1 MAQLTSHFPRTLPWR
16 RLPLSRDQMMLL
28 MAAINEFFLGLDTY
42 LAHQESGTI
51 VPREWIPI
59 LFGIVAGGLLLI
71 AGLVALRYRALASV
85 IATLTL
91 LASIG
96 VGLLGAYFHLARA
109 AQPFAPSG
117 QRLTLDLL
125 VWAPPVLGPMA
136 FAMVGI
142 LGISAAWIEAP
153 PGSGSL
159 VLWGPAAPIALQQNA
174 CLFLHC
180 RHGAGSSARQQCIR
194 PCPHRFSGLWR
205 LVGHRCR
212 YLWDGERRGHG
223 GH

>member
-1 MAQLTSHFPRTLPWR
+1 MSMAQLTSHFPRSLSWR

-51 VPREWIPI
+51 VPREWIPV
-59 LFGIVAGGLLLI
+59 LFGIIAGGLLLV
-71 AGLVALRYRALASV
+71 AGLIALRYRAVASV
-85 IATLTL
+85 IATVTL

-96 VGLLGAYFHLARA
+96 VGLLGAYFHLMRA
-109 AQPFAPSG
+109 VQPFAPAG
-117 QRLTLDLL
+117 QRITLDLL

-153 PGSGSL
+153 PGSGVL
-159 VLWGPAAPIALQQNA
+159 VLWGERRIQLPYSKTRAYFFIVGMGLVAALVSSVLDHARTG
-174 CLFLHC
+174 FL
-180 RHGAGSSARQQCIR
+180 GFG
-194 PCPHRFSGLWR
+194 SGLRPLSASLGW
-205 LVGHRCR
+205 
-212 YLWDGERRGHG
+212 
-223 GH
+223 